1 MHAAHSRES
10 HVASMKT
17 GAFYSQKSSL
27 KQGDGGLRWH
37 SQCSCCTEN
46 HENRFLLTHLAPLSP
61 GNSREPWGFA
71 YSRTGMRLIPESRLD
86 RPAHICT
93 PITRDLTSSPGP
105 FGTGW
110 SPTRGAGGPSHSRTC
125 TALSPLPLG
134 GDDDGD
140 ATSSGNG
147 HPARW
152 VVPKEGHEK

>member
-93 PITRDLTSSPGP
+93 PITRDLTSVVRFMGEWNAEYRS
-105 FGTGW
+105 TG
-110 SPTRGAGGPSHSRTC
+110 SGGRTQGGQGAP
-125 TALSPLPLG
+125 PP
-134 GDDDGD
+134 
-140 ATSSGNG
+140 
-147 HPARW
+147 
-152 VVPKEGHEK
+152 

>member
-1 MHAAHSRES
+1 MLHYIITNSVYSAVIRSETRARELKKYISMHAAHYHSRES

-71 YSRTGMRLIPESRLD
+71 YIRTGMRLILESRLD

-93 PITRDLTSSPGP
+93 PITRDLTSRKVVMCGSI
-105 FGTGW
+105 FN
-110 SPTRGAGGPSHSRTC
+110 AGHIRAP
-125 TALSPLPLG
+125 PL
-134 GDDDGD
+134 
-140 ATSSGNG
+140 A
-147 HPARW
+147 
-152 VVPKEGHEK
+152 